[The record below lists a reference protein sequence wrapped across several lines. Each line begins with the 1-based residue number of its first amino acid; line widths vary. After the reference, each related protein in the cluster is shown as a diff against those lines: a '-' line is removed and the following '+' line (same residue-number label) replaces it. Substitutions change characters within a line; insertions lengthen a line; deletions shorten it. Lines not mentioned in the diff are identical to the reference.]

1 MSQAP
6 ELSVIVPVFN
16 EVENISLLWEELD
29 AALGRLGLPA
39 EIVFVDDGSTD
50 GSADAI
56 RALMNHDSRV
66 RLLCFEANA
75 GLTAAFH
82 AGYGAARGRIVVT
95 LDADLQ
101 NDPRDL
107 PPLLAALEGADA
119 VVGWRRA
126 RHDPWLKRV
135 SSRVGNAV
143 RNRLTGDE
151 VRDSACSLRA
161 MRRECLGA
169 IPPYAGMHRFVPT
182 LLRTAGYR
190 VVEVPVHH
198 RPRRFGRSKFG
209 IKNRAL
215 RALIDL
221 LAVRWMMRRALRYQV
236 REVVRPVQEKTLSP
250 AAGRMS
256 GGGA

>member
-1 MSQAP
+1 MSRDP
-6 ELSVIVPVFN
+6 DLSVIVPVFN
-16 EVENISLLWEELD
+16 EGENIPLLWKELD
-29 AALGRLGLPA
+29 TTLGRLGRTA
-39 EIVFVDDGSTD
+39 EIIFVDDGSTD

-56 RALMNHDSRV
+56 RALRTRDPRV

-82 AGYGAARGRIVVT
+82 AGYRAARGRIVLT

-119 VVGWRRA
+119 AVGWRRE
-126 RHDPWLKRV
+126 RRDPWAKRI
-135 SSRVGNAV
+135 SSRIANAI
-143 RNRLTGDE
+143 RNWLTGDD

-161 MRRECLGA
+161 MRRECLSA
-169 IPPYAGMHRFVPT
+169 IPPYTGMHRFVPT

-190 VVEVPVHH
+190 VVEVPVNH

-209 IKNRAL
+209 IRNRAL
-215 RALIDL
+215 RAFIDL
-221 LAVRWMMRRALRYQV
+221 LVVRWMIRRALRY
-236 REVVRPVQEKTLSP
+236 EVVRSAED
-250 AAGRMS
+250 AAVSSTAGCPS

>member
-1 MSQAP
+1 
-6 ELSVIVPVFN
+6 
-16 EVENISLLWEELD
+16 
-29 AALGRLGLPA
+29 
-39 EIVFVDDGSTD
+39 
-50 GSADAI
+50 
-56 RALMNHDSRV
+56 
-66 RLLCFEANA
+66 
-75 GLTAAFH
+75 
-82 AGYGAARGRIVVT
+82 
-95 LDADLQ
+95 
-101 NDPRDL
+101 
-107 PPLLAALEGADA
+107 
-119 VVGWRRA
+119 
-126 RHDPWLKRV
+126 
-135 SSRVGNAV
+135 
-143 RNRLTGDE
+143 

-182 LLRTAGYR
+182 LLRAAGYR

>member
-16 EVENISLLWEELD
+16 EVENISMLWEELD

-107 PPLLAALEGADA
+107 PPLLAALEDADA
-119 VVGWRRA
+119 AVGWRRA
-126 RHDPWLKRV
+126 RHDP
-135 SSRVGNAV
+135 
-143 RNRLTGDE
+143 RLTGDE

>member
-1 MSQAP
+1 MSQDP
-6 ELSVIVPVFN
+6 ELSVVIPVFN
-16 EVENISLLWEELD
+16 EVENVSRLWEELD
-29 AALGRLGLPA
+29 DVLGRLGLSA

-56 RALMNHDSRV
+56 RAVMKQDARV
-66 RLLCFEANA
+66 RLLCFAANA

-107 PPLLAALEGADA
+107 PSLLAALEGADA

-126 RHDPWLKRV
+126 RHDPWLKRI

-143 RNRLTGDE
+143 RNRLTGDD

-169 IPPYAGMHRFVPT
+169 IPPYTGMHRFVPT

-209 IKNRAL
+209 IRNRAL

-236 REVVRPVQEKTLSP
+236 REVVGEAQETALSST
-250 AAGRMS
+250 AGRAR